1 MAQIL
6 EQEKTQF
13 QMPGMAKEDDQ
24 LIAASSLAASGLA
37 DADTGE
43 PLTGIYSNSGFD
55 MVGVLSRLVN
65 R

>member
-6 EQEKTQF
+6 EQEKSQF

-24 LIAASSLAASGLA
+24 LIAASGLA